1 MNNTFTLDLEDFQGA
16 VHNALASWGELGSS
30 KQELLAFL
38 LLVQEKRVEMG
49 ESGKPFDLSKATNEV
64 LIDAINELK
73 KQDEVKAA
81 VLQARFVEGEIT
93 RQVANRLHASP
104 DQVNRLQRAAIEDL
118 THILL
123 SQEMVLRHE
132 RQLELE
138 AMLPPRPY
146 SRLFGLEIVLEEVVD
161 QLLKPDG
168 SWCLVI
174 GGIGGIG
181 KTSLADAAVRQIT
194 HSLTFKEVVWLRISG
209 RTLSGKNLPPEKSYE
224 QLLNGL
230 AEKLWPESAGESAV
244 EQRQRLRQAL
254 RTQPTLIVV
263 DNLETEEETIYLL
276 EQIQE
281 LIRPSKILLT
291 SRAGMTVPNLA
302 YYLSLE
308 ELPFPDAAAL
318 LKHHAATIGLDE
330 LAQPGENEA
339 LAIYA
344 LTGGNPL
351 ALKLVVS
358 LAAVLPL
365 PQILDDLAKSRP
377 GPIEDLYRNI
387 YWRAWKTLTK
397 ESQALL
403 QAMPLVSESGALPE
417 QMKAI
422 SKLKDDQFWPALTD
436 LVSRSLLEV
445 RGTVHERR
453 YGIHR
458 LTETFLRT
466 EIIHWPE

>member
-1 MNNTFTLDLEDFQGA
+1 MDPAFSLDLEDFQVA
-16 VHNALASWGELGSS
+16 VHDALATWGEIGGSD
-30 KQELLAFL
+30 QEQLSSL
-38 LLVQEKRVEMG
+38 LLIQEERQKMG
-49 ESGKPFDLSKATNEV
+49 DSLSPLDYRRATNQV
-64 LIDAINELK
+64 LLNAIDDLREQDELK
-73 KQDEVKAA
+73 AM
-81 VLQARFVEGEIT
+81 VLEARFVEGEIT
-93 RQVANRLHASP
+93 RQVANRMYVST

-132 RQLELE
+132 RQQELE
-138 AMLPPRPY
+138 AQLPPRPY
-146 SRLFGLEIVLEEVVD
+146 SRLFGFKILQEEVVE

-181 KTSLADAAVRQIT
+181 KTSLADATVRQIT
-194 HSLTFKEVVWLRISG
+194 HSLIFRQVVWLRVSSQS
-209 RTLSGKNLPPEKSYE
+209 LSGESLTPEKSYE
-224 QLLNGL
+224 ELLNGM
-230 AEKLWPESAGESAV
+230 AEKLWPDSATEETI
-244 EQRQRLRQAL
+244 EQRQRLRQAF
-254 RTQPTLIVV
+254 RTQPYLVVV
-263 DNLETEEETIYLL
+263 DNLETEEETTYLL
-276 EQIQE
+276 KQIQD
-281 LIRPSKILLT
+281 LITPSKFLLT
-291 SRAGMTVPNLA
+291 SRAGLTLPKLA

-318 LKHHAATIGLDE
+318 LKHHASTIGLEE
-330 LAQPGENEA
+330 LSQTSEDDLE
-339 LAIYA
+339 AIYT

-365 PQILDDLAKSRP
+365 PQILADLAKSRP

-387 YWRAWKTLTK
+387 YWHAWKTLTK

-403 QAMPLVSESGALPE
+403 QAMPLVSETGALPE

-445 RGTVHERR
+445 RGTIHERR

>member
-1 MNNTFTLDLEDFQGA
+1 MNYTFALDLEDFQVA
-16 VHNALASWGELGSS
+16 VHNALASWTEIGSS
-30 KQELLAFL
+30 DQELLSFL
-38 LLVQEKRVEMG
+38 LLIEEERHKMG
-49 ESGKPFDLSKATNEV
+49 DNLSPLDCRRATNQV
-64 LIDAINELK
+64 LLNAIDELK
-73 KQDEVKAA
+73 KQDDVEAM
-81 VLQARFVEGEIT
+81 VLQSRFVEGEII
-93 RQVANRLHASP
+93 RQVANRLHSSP
-104 DQVNRLQRAAIEDL
+104 DQVNRLQRAAIKDL
-118 THILL
+118 AQILL
-123 SQEMVLRHE
+123 GHEMVLRHE
-132 RQLELE
+132 RQQELE
-138 AMLPPRPY
+138 AMLPPQPY
-146 SRLFGLEIVLEEVVD
+146 SRLFGFEDVQSEVVD
-161 QLLKPDG
+161 QLLKPEG

-194 HSLTFKEVVWLRISG
+194 HSLRFKKVIWLRVG
-209 RTLSGKNLPPEKSYE
+209 VRTLSGKSLSPEKSYE

-230 AEKLWPESAGESAV
+230 AEKMWPESVEEATF

-254 RTQPTLIVV
+254 KAQPYLIVV
-263 DNLETEEETIYLL
+263 DNLETEEETTYLL
-276 EQIQE
+276 EQVQE
-281 LIRPSKILLT
+281 LTTPSKFLLT
-291 SRAGMTVPNLA
+291 SRAGLTLPDLV

-308 ELPFPDAAAL
+308 ELSFSDAMAL

-330 LAQPGENEA
+330 LIQTGEHDVE
-339 LAIYA
+339 AIYA

-365 PQILDDLAKSRP
+365 PQILDDLAKSRT

-397 ESQALL
+397 ESQVLL
-403 QAMPLVSESGALPE
+403 QAMPLVSETGALPE

-422 SKLKDDQFWPALTD
+422 SKLEDDLFWPALTD

-445 RGTVHERR
+445 RGSVYERR

>member
-1 MNNTFTLDLEDFQGA
+1 MNQTFSLDLEDFQIA
-16 VHNALASWGELGSS
+16 VHDALASWGEIGSS
-30 KQELLAFL
+30 AQEQLPFL
-38 LLVQEKRVEMG
+38 LLIQEERHKMGDNLSPIDYRRATNQVLLNAIGDLKEQDEM
-49 ESGKPFDLSKATNEV
+49 KATV
-64 LIDAINELK
+64 LE
-73 KQDEVKAA
+73 
-81 VLQARFVEGEIT
+81 ARFIEGEIT
-93 RQVANRLHASP
+93 RQVASRMHVSP

-132 RQLELE
+132 RQQELE
-138 AMLPPRPY
+138 AFLPPRPY
-146 SRLFGLEIVLEEVVD
+146 GRLFGLEVVQEEVVE

-194 HSLTFKEVVWLRISG
+194 HSLTFRQVIWQRVSG
-209 RTLSGKNLPPEKSYE
+209 SILSGKNLPPEKSYE

-230 AEKLWPESAGESAV
+230 AEMLWPDSAGEDTV

-254 RTQPTLIVV
+254 RTQPYLVVV
-263 DNLETEEETIYLL
+263 DNLETEEETTYLL
-276 EQIQE
+276 HQIQE
-281 LIRPSKILLT
+281 LVTPSKFLLT
-291 SRAGMTVPNLA
+291 SRAGLTLPDLA

-308 ELPFPDAAAL
+308 ELSFPDAAAL
-318 LKHHAATIGLDE
+318 VKHHASTIGLEE
-330 LAQPGENEA
+330 LIQTGEDDVE
-339 LAIYA
+339 AIYA

-358 LAAVLPL
+358 LAAVLPM
-365 PQILDDLAKSRP
+365 PQILADLAKSRP

-387 YWRAWKTLTK
+387 YWRAWKSLTK

-422 SKLKDDQFWPALTD
+422 SKLKDDQFWLALTD

-445 RGTVHERR
+445 RGTIHERR